1 MAASPG
7 QLLIALIGEA
17 ADAALASR
25 TLAGRNIDRAAF
37 IARNRTALLTLIA
50 SQPTLRAQLVGK
62 YADQLVSA
70 QCRHALLTDLL
81 SADAETSTTAAKRL
95 GADLAA
101 LVPPPTVP
109 SDVLAQQPKHLP
121 TPPSGGA
128 RRDAQLLRR
137 LEDVRARRDQ
147 ARGQLEYTRR
157 ELREAKAERDA
168 ALSDRDEAL
177 TNAEALRVHL
187 AAERTHSAGLATDL
201 RHAAAV
207 LAAALRPAPV
217 AVPEHDIRELDRQDS
232 VPATTAGAAIEG
244 DSDVILAPETLENT
258 ENPVTGALAR
268 ADLDVDAFLAV
279 LDAIAAPPAPAEP
292 LASLFAHQRDM
303 TVTPLGGGTDIGG
316 SCVLVEVGN
325 SRILVDCGT
334 RPKQRLSRIGPPDL
348 DIALAGDIDA
358 VVITHAHNDHAGYV
372 PALVAQYP
380 VMDVIATADTAALLP
395 TMWNDS
401 VKVFERTAHEHVEFG
416 EPADKPP
423 YRTPHVLA
431 AIERIRTVAF
441 GRVIDIADGVTV
453 ELFPAGH
460 ILGAAGVVITA
471 GASRVVVTG
480 DVSTPSQNQASV
492 SGLVLPD
499 ATRGSELL
507 VIESTYCRKGGSPR
521 TREVERF
528 VDTVRETVNGSGRV
542 LVPAF
547 ALGRAQEILL
557 TLRNELPG
565 VPVLVDGLA
574 KEISRIYEQQTA
586 ADGNPLRIF
595 GDDIREV
602 APGTRREQY
611 LEMRRGVIV
620 TTSGMLTGG
629 PALTWARWLLPDP
642 KAALLVSGYQ
652 DEESAGAELLAL
664 ADNQAAR
671 FSLEGEPIEVQ
682 ATIAKFALSAHADRA
697 GLTSI
702 VRDVRPSQVMLVHG
716 LASAQREFTDHLR
729 RLGHTVAPTACW
741 TT

>member
-1 MAASPG
+1 GPAAG
-7 QLLIALIGEA
+7 
-17 ADAALASR
+17 
-25 TLAGRNIDRAAF
+25 
-37 IARNRTALLTLIA
+37 
-50 SQPTLRAQLVGK
+50 
-62 YADQLVSA
+62 
-70 QCRHALLTDLL
+70 
-81 SADAETSTTAAKRL
+81 
-95 GADLAA
+95 
-101 LVPPPTVP
+101 
-109 SDVLAQQPKHLP
+109 LAQQRKRPVPARL
-121 TPPSGGA
+121 SGEA
-128 RRDAQLLRR
+128 RRESQLLRR
-137 LEDVRARRDQ
+137 LEAARAHRDQ
-147 ARGQLEYTRR
+147 ARGQLEYTRS
-157 ELREAKAERDA
+157 ELREVRAERDV

-177 TNAEALRVHL
+177 TNAEALRVRF
-187 AAERTHSAGLATDL
+187 AAERARSAALATDL

-207 LAAALRPAPV
+207 LAAALRPAPA
-217 AVPEHDIRELDRQDS
+217 AVPERDIRELDRLDSAAAPADS
-232 VPATTAGAAIEG
+232 VAI
-244 DSDVILAPETLENT
+244 DSDSIGTVVPDTPGKTDNLVAEVLTRT
-258 ENPVTGALAR
+258 
-268 ADLDVDAFLAV
+268 DLDVEAFLAV

-292 LASLFAHQRDM
+292 SASLFAHRRDI

-316 SCVLVEVGN
+316 SCLLVEVGDA
-325 SRILVDCGT
+325 RILVDCGT

-372 PALVAQYP
+372 PALVARYP
-380 VMDVIATADTAALLP
+380 FMDVLATADTAALLP

-401 VKVFERTAHEHVEFG
+401 VKVFERTAHEHVEAG
-416 EPADKPP
+416 EPADTPP
-423 YRTPHVLA
+423 YRTPQVLA
-431 AIERIRTVAF
+431 AIDRIRAVAF

-460 ILGAAGVVITA
+460 ILGAAGVVIRA
-471 GASRVVVTG
+471 GASRVTVTG

-492 SGLVLPD
+492 SGLAVPQV
-499 ATRGSELL
+499 ARGSDLL

-521 TREVERF
+521 AREVERF
-528 VDTVRETVNGSGRV
+528 VDTVRETVNGGGRV

-547 ALGRAQEILL
+547 ALGRAQEVVL

-574 KEISRIYEQQTA
+574 KDVSRIYEQQTA
-586 ADGNPLRIF
+586 GLDNPLKIF
-595 GDDIREV
+595 GDDVREV

-629 PALTWARWLLPDP
+629 PAITWARWLLPDP

-664 ADNQAAR
+664 ADNQATR

-682 ATIAKFALSAHADRA
+682 ATVAKFALSAHADRA

-702 VRDVRPSQVMLVHG
+702 VGDIRPDQVMLVHG
-716 LASAQREFTDHLR
+716 LASAQRDFADHLR
-729 RLGHTVAPTACW
+729 RHGNTVARTARW